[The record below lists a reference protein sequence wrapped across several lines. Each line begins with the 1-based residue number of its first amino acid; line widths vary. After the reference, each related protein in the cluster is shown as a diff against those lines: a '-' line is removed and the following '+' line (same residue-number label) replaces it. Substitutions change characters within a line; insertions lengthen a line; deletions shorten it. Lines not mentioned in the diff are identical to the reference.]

1 MKPITGVIGAY
12 EPRVQLEDG
21 TKQGLVEYIA
31 DLAQERAG
39 TGSKRQTF
47 TLQSQYNPSLSY
59 LLSPAGDD
67 WVSVSPGAGGI
78 RRIYVPS
85 LQEMGL
91 DPSLYELEAQASAVA
106 LNISV
111 GAVDVN
117 IRALDPANNVVAG
130 STGTLNTPVSSVEK
144 IVKSDFFKIDGGAA
158 YFVDAQTSNVGG
170 NSYRVNLGRM
180 RITIRAVRK

>member
-1 MKPITGVIGAY
+1 MLPIKGVVGSY
-12 EPRVQLEDG
+12 EPVVQLTDG
-21 TKQGLVEYIA
+21 KKKGVVQYVAE
-31 DLAQERAG
+31 LAAERAG

-59 LLSPAGDD
+59 LLSPTGDD
-67 WVSVSPGAGGI
+67 WVSVAPGAGGA

-85 LQEMGL
+85 LEEMGL
-91 DPSLYELEAQASAVA
+91 SPALYELEAQVSAVV

-117 IRALDPANNVVAG
+117 IRALGPASNVVAG
-130 STGTLNTPVSSVEK
+130 STGTLNATVGGVEK
-144 IVKSDFFKIDGGAA
+144 IAKSDFFNITGGAA
-158 YFVDAQTSNVGG
+158 YFVDAQTNNVGS

-180 RITIRAVRK
+180 RITARAVRK